1 MQARNNNSFYFEIN
15 VIEIIKLNNK
25 SDKQSKFVFTML
37 ITIFRSY
44 RR

>member
-1 MQARNNNSFYFEIN
+1 MSLSE
-15 VIEIIKLNNK
+15 IEIIKLNNK
-25 SDKQSKFVFTML
+25 SDKQGKLVFTML